1 MFNLT
6 ERETADALVE
16 VVENQTHA
24 GTKGFLSELMGKIG
38 GRPVTPVTG
47 I

>member
-6 ERETADALVE
+6 ARETADVLVE
-16 VVENQTHA
+16 VEEDQTHA
-24 GTKGFLSELMGKIG
+24 GTKGFLSALMGKIG

-47 I
+47 M